1 MYRSINSN
9 CRPLVQGGRAV
20 FTGDRHRLGPCLL
33 QAILGYGGMTR
44 IATLRLPGRRSQGL
58 PPSNSIA
65 FPATV
70 SLAKHTS
77 VRQKMTP
84 NTANG
89 EHFGLVPT
97 ELCCE
102 MVPDALLSSEIAPS
116 WENGCAPTP
125 KEVGGVRLAVS
136 GKELSEAMRMTH
148 TGSS

>member
-77 VRQKMTP
+77 VRQNMTP
-84 NTANG
+84 NTTNG
-89 EHFGLVPT
+89 KHFQWAGPHGTLLRDGSGRASLVGNRPILGEWMRT
-97 ELCCE
+97 HPERSRRRPACCKWQGI
-102 MVPDALLSSEIAPS
+102 VGSN
-116 WENGCAPTP
+116 END
-125 KEVGGVRLAVS
+125 
-136 GKELSEAMRMTH
+136 TH
-148 TGSS
+148 R